1 MSKESHILKNK
12 NAQTLWRGLKIIL
25 RSLLIYISIVFVH
38 EGYLR
43 EEYEERAAIISVQAQ
58 DKIKMQSI
66 DSVAYWAIK
75 ARNDLKVEIREK
87 GNPIS
92 QRLAEQRN
100 LKKYGD
106 PVGPDYQFL
115 EKELLKKGISKE
127 NVSQEIIKSAGM
139 ANKTINEE
147 ARNMKLLGAI
157 FLIAYCLW
165 AFYQAIKLPQ
175 LSMRITSLL
184 DTLFAFLVSVLGSMI
199 GVWLFAQV
207 DILPTTEID
216 TYISSVAGI
225 AVFCISLTALVSYTK
240 KLISPKNRLV

>member
-1 MSKESHILKNK
+1 
-12 NAQTLWRGLKIIL
+12 
-25 RSLLIYISIVFVH
+25 
-38 EGYLR
+38 
-43 EEYEERAAIISVQAQ
+43 
-58 DKIKMQSI
+58 
-66 DSVAYWAIK
+66 
-75 ARNDLKVEIREK
+75 
-87 GNPIS
+87 
-92 QRLAEQRN
+92 
-100 LKKYGD
+100 
-106 PVGPDYQFL
+106 L
-115 EKELLKKGISKE
+115 EKELLKKGIPKE

-184 DTLFAFLVSVLGSMI
+184 DTLLAFLVSVLGSMV

-216 TYISSVAGI
+216 TYISSIAGI
-225 AVFCISLTALVSYTK
+225 AVFCISLTELVSYAK
-240 KLISPKNRLV
+240 KLISPKNRFV